1 MGCNFCSK
9 NKIIYKN
16 ELSINNQNVT
26 TNPLRKINTETYI
39 FEVSDA
45 NNIQYEYNKDNISN
59 LKSATLSPIILK
71 SKKRLTE
78 DELKIKLVSN
88 IKGFLFRKKYED
100 YLKTQLMDHTNDL
113 YFEFINLTKNF
124 KSTKLLNNKDNNK
137 IKNILKTK
145 WDEFYSKDPS
155 SIIKNKI
162 NKTKKYTNG
171 LIFKYKKRDIDP
183 SNIEDFQNNV
193 ISCYKGSVELIS
205 NKKCGNGEFVSM
217 DGTQQIGTF
226 YNDKFCGWNTLLD
239 KDGVIFIG
247 LFNNDLL
254 NVKGLSY
261 NADTNCV
268 YKGTFKNLMKEG
280 NGEEVFNGCKYI
292 GEFKEDKK
300 NGKGK
305 MIFKNG
311 DVYDGEF
318 EDDKINGF
326 GRFKWSNKNKEYQGN
341 FVNGKINGNGILKWG
356 DDMYYKGY
364 FNNGIKEGNG
374 ECGFVNKKVF
384 FFNFKNDLPCGKG
397 YCIDKYNRKCDV
409 IYRHGKIID
418 VYLNE
423 IIFIF
428 E

>member
-59 LKSATLSPIILK
+59 LKSATLSPIVLK
-71 SKKRLTE
+71 AKKRLTK
-78 DELKIKLVSN
+78 DELIIKLIWC

-100 YLKTQLMDHTNDL
+100 YLKTKLMDHTNDL
-113 YFEFINLTKNF
+113 YFEFVNLTKNF
-124 KSTKLLNNKDNNK
+124 KSTKILNNKDNDK
-137 IKNILKTK
+137 IKNIMKTK
-145 WDEFYSKDPS
+145 WNEFYGKDPT
-155 SIIKNKI
+155 SIIRNKI

-171 LIFKYKKRDIDP
+171 LIFKYKKKDINP
-183 SNIEDFQNNV
+183 FNIEEFQDNV

-226 YNDKFCGWNTLLD
+226 YNDKFCGWNTLID

-254 NVKGLSY
+254 SVKGLSY
-261 NADTNCV
+261 NSDKDCV

-280 NGEEVFNGCKYI
+280 YGEEFLNGYKYK
-292 GEFKEDKK
+292 GEFKGDKK

-326 GRFKWSNKNKEYQGN
+326 GRFKWNNKNKEYQGN

-356 DDMYYKGY
+356 DDMYYKGF

-374 ECGFVNKKVF
+374 ECGFINKIAF

-397 YCIDKYNRKCDV
+397 YFIDKYNRKCEV
-409 IYRHGKIID
+409 TYNHGKIID